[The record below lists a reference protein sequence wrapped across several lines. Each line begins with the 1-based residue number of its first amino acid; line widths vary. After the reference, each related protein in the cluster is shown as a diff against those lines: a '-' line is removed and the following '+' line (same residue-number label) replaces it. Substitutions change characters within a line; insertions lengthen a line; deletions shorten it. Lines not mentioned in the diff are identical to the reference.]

1 MNDDT
6 FNMQT
11 RKFLKQVGVTG
22 QRALED
28 AVKAALASGCLQGN
42 EVLTAKAVI
51 TIDILGLRHEV
62 EGSIALE

>member
-1 MNDDT
+1 MNDDA

-11 RKFLKQVGVTG
+11 RKFLKQVGVTA

-28 AVKAALASGCLQGN
+28 AVKAALASGRLQGS

-51 TIDILGLRHEV
+51 TIDSLDLRHEV
-62 EGSIALE
+62 EGRIALE